1 LVLPPPNLLLSEALE
16 TFDGSEENVS
26 EMFKV
31 EINHVFSKKKN
42 EKLKQSFKHKQR
54 LTGG

>member
-1 LVLPPPNLLLSEALE
+1 MPPPNLLLSEALE

>member
-26 EMFKV
+26 EMFKI
-31 EINHVFSKKKN
+31 EITFLVRKRTKS
-42 EKLKQSFKHKQR
+42 
-54 LTGG
+54 